1 MTINQWMYLAIIL
14 SFAIVFVGLIIYYF
28 SGKRY
33 EEIEEPKFKII
44 ESESDVE
51 NEKAEK

>member
-1 MTINQWMYLAIIL
+1 MSVNQWVYLAIIA
-14 SFAIVFVGLIIYYF
+14 SFAIVFVGVVIYYF

-44 ESESDVE
+44 ESESDGE
-51 NEKAEK
+51 NKNPVK